1 MKNEENHRLDL
12 TELLKKLRAKNEN
25 GGLRNEADVE
35 QALAGSLSE
44 GQTQTLREV
53 LADREKTRKLLES
66 ERAKELFAQFLG
78 NGHE

>member
-1 MKNEENHRLDL
+1 MKNEENKRPDL
-12 TELLKKLRAKNEN
+12 TELLKKLRAKQEN

-35 QALAGSLSE
+35 RALAGSLSE
-44 GQTQTLREV
+44 GQTKTLREV
-53 LADREKTRKLLES
+53 LADREKTRKILES